1 MLDGDIALLTKI
13 WWALANNQ
21 RYHGYLGDLTSSQI
35 QASVEKMGLSFF
47 THALPSVGKA
57 LDGHFAGQPV
67 GELGTDVLSV
77 PFKRAVLGDPVAV
90 DCVRQLSYLFYKLEV
105 PYSDDLVA
113 EFLDAFVKTDAELV
127 DAIDPMFS
135 DHVSGMRQVVGL
147 ALKGANPYNIR
158 PSHGSGA
165 TACRTKN
172 HNKYRTVRYFPG
184 IDQVYPYS
192 DYFYLN
198 YDHLADAMV
207 GSELVC
213 TDSESLIDRDLP
225 TIYGSYCLLD
235 TREEIELDDPRH
247 MAWARVPFEMGGT
260 TVEGLSDGVPRARI
274 VLVPKDSRGP
284 RVISCEPA
292 EHMYIQ
298 QGIMGV
304 MYEHLETRSV
314 TRGFVNFTDQ
324 SLNRELA
331 RLASMSGKLATLDL
345 KDASDR
351 VSLQLVRR
359 VFPDSWIECLMA
371 CRTPATLLPDGRVV
385 ELQKFAPMGSSVCF
399 PVEALVFW
407 ASAVATQLERGL
419 QPEAYVYGDDIIVPS
434 DMAGD
439 CIRNLEGIG
448 LKVNASKSYVTGPFR
463 ESCGGD
469 YYLGSDVTP
478 VRLKKWFGSSVLEL
492 VRAADFVNELIA
504 KFGLRGT
511 ILDILDLVQE
521 HCRYVFPK
529 TELPVP
535 CTIRTQSRATNDTR
549 FKRRWNKGLQRYE
562 YLIIT
567 PRCNAVERH
576 PADWWELLRKQLT
589 RDNRELAEWDE
600 VGLLLKTISKP
611 VPPGYYVDPRAIHKA
626 WKWTWLGS

>member
-21 RYHGYLGDLTSSQI
+21 RYHGYLGDLTSSQV
-35 QASVEKMGLSFF
+35 QASVDRMGLSFF

-67 GELGTDVLSV
+67 GELGTSVLDF
-77 PFKRAVLGDPVAV
+77 PFRRALLGDPVAV
-90 DCVRQLSYLFYKLEV
+90 DCVRQLAYLFYKLEV

-113 EFLDAFVKTDAELV
+113 EFLDAFVKTDAELD
-127 DAIDPMFS
+127 DAMDPMFS
-135 DHVSGMRQVVGL
+135 DHMAGMREVVGL

-172 HNKYRTVRYFPG
+172 HSKYRTVRYFPC
-184 IDQVYPYS
+184 IDQVYAYS

-198 YDHLADAMV
+198 VDHLADAMST
-207 GSELVC
+207 SELVA
-213 TDSESLIDRDLP
+213 TNSDTPVKTFTHRRYVESLPYFTEEGFWLV
-225 TIYGSYCLLD
+225 
-235 TREEIELDDPRH
+235 TRTMEQVEVPAGEE
-247 MAWARVPFEMGGT
+247 

-304 MYEHLETRSV
+304 MYAHLETRSV

-324 SLNRELA
+324 TVNRELA
-331 RLASMSGKLATLDL
+331 HLASMSDKLATLDL

-351 VSLQLVRR
+351 VSLRLVRR
-359 VFPDSWIECLMA
+359 IFPDEWVECLMA
-371 CRTPATLLPDGRVV
+371 CRTPATELPDGRVV
-385 ELQKFAPMGSSVCF
+385 ELRKFAPMGSSVCF
-399 PVEALVFW
+399 PVEALTFW
-407 ASAVATQLERGL
+407 ASAVATQIRLGFK
-419 QPEAYVYGDDIIVPS
+419 PEAYVYGDDIIVPS
-434 DMAGD
+434 ETAHEV
-439 CIRNLEGIG
+439 IRDLEGIG
-448 LKVNASKSYVTGPFR
+448 LRVNAGKSYVTGPFR

-492 VRAADFVNELIA
+492 VRASDFVNSLVT

-511 ILDILDLVQE
+511 ILDILDYVQE
-521 HCRYVFPK
+521 YCRYVFPK

-535 CTIRTQSRATNDTR
+535 CTIRSQSRASNDTR

-562 YLIIT
+562 YLILT
-567 PRCNAVERH
+567 PQCNAKEHH

-589 RDNRELAEWDE
+589 REDRKPAEWDE
-600 VGLLLKTISKP
+600 VGLLLWTISKP
-611 VPPGYYVDPRAIHKA
+611 VPPGYYVDPRAIHGA

>member
-21 RYHGYLGDLTSSQI
+21 RYHGYLGDLTSSQV
-35 QASVEKMGLSFF
+35 QASVDRMGLSFF

-67 GELGTDVLSV
+67 GELGTDVLSY
-77 PFKRAVLGDPVAV
+77 PFKRALLGDPVAV
-90 DCVRQLSYLFYKLEV
+90 DCVRQLAYLFYKLEV

-127 DAIDPMFS
+127 DAIDPLFS
-135 DHVSGMRQVVGL
+135 DHVAGMREIVGL

-158 PSHGSGA
+158 PSHGTGA

-184 IDQVYPYS
+184 IDAVYPYS

-198 YDHLADAMV
+198 ADHLADAMTA
-207 GSELVC
+207 SELGDTNSDTPVETFTHRRSVDSLPYFTEEGFWLVC
-213 TDSESLIDRDLP
+213 RTVEQVEVP
-225 TIYGSYCLLD
+225 A
-235 TREEIELDDPRH
+235 REE
-247 MAWARVPFEMGGT
+247 

-331 RLASMSGKLATLDL
+331 HLASMSGKLATIDL

-359 VFPDSWIECLMA
+359 VFPDSWFECLMA
-371 CRTPATLLPDGRVV
+371 CRTPATELPDGRVV
-385 ELQKFAPMGSSVCF
+385 ELRKFAPMGSSVCF

-407 ASAVATQLERGL
+407 ASAVATQIERGL

-434 DMAGD
+434 DTAHD
-439 CIRNLEGIG
+439 VIRDLEGIG
-448 LKVNASKSYVTGPFR
+448 LKVNVSKSYVTGPFR

-492 VRAADFVNELIA
+492 VRAADFCNELVA

-511 ILDILDLVQE
+511 VLDILDLVQE
-521 HCRYVFPK
+521 YCRYVFPK

-535 CTIRTQSRATNDTR
+535 CTIRAQSRASNDTR
-549 FKRRWNKGLQRYE
+549 FKRRWNKGFQRYE
-562 YLIIT
+562 YLIIA

-589 RDNRELAEWDE
+589 RDDRELADWDE

-611 VPPGYYVDPRAIHKA
+611 VPPGYYTDPRAVHKA